1 MSNLERL
8 RAGAKAAFVDRDI
21 DAVDDYWAEDYI
33 QHSLYASGGREGF
46 KEALRTLPADF
57 AYTPAR
63 AFEDGDYAV
72 LHGTYAGFG
81 PAPLVAFDLMRMED
95 GKNAEHWDILVP
107 IVEPTVSG
115 RSQTDGPADV
125 EDLDRTDANKALV
138 AEFAEKVLIG
148 RDYSALADYI
158 SSEEYHQHNPEAAD
172 GLDGFGA
179 AVAQWAS
186 EGKELLYRTV
196 HQLVGQG
203 NFVLTVCEGEFGVP
217 VAYWDLWRLKDGKI
231 VEHWDAIQPIPEA
244 TPHGNGVF

>member
-1 MSNLERL
+1 MGNLERL
-8 RAGAKAAFVDRDI
+8 RAAAKAAFVDRDI
-21 DAVDDYWAEDYI
+21 DAVDDYWSEDYI
-33 QHSLYASGGREGF
+33 QHSLYAAGGREGF

-148 RDYSALADYI
+148 GDDS
-158 SSEEYHQHNPEAAD
+158 
-172 GLDGFGA
+172 
-179 AVAQWAS
+179 
-186 EGKELLYRTV
+186 
-196 HQLVGQG
+196 
-203 NFVLTVCEGEFGVP
+203 VLTVCEGEFGVP

-231 VEHWDAIQPIPEA
+231 VEHWDAIQPIPE
-244 TPHGNGVF
+244 TTSHGNGVF